1 MVPRESARSNYMNPK
16 YIREIQTNKVL
27 RKRLAKFI
35 ALHCF
40 RNTDV
45 LEDLHSGEVPTSE
58 SGDYSDVKVIT
69 PDREIPW
76 GDLSRFDDREM
87 KALMIAVVNRCDQVL
102 AMLFSTPVGDKLI
115 RELGRRDLVPYW
127 SEPVWTRGIDHQP
140 QIARDVPMKRL
151 GAKRKLKRR
160 ETD

>member
-1 MVPRESARSNYMNPK
+1 MNSK
-16 YIREIQTNKVL
+16 HIREIQTNKIL

-45 LEDLHSGEVPTSE
+45 LEDLHSGEVPISE

-69 PDREIPW
+69 SDREILW

-115 RELGRRDLVPYW
+115 EELGRRDLVPYW
-127 SEPVWTRGIDHQP
+127 SEPEWAGGTEHKLQD
-140 QIARDVPMKRL
+140 ARDLPMKRL
-151 GAKRKLKRR
+151 AGKRKLKRTK
-160 ETD
+160 TDKVRGRSAGKK